1 MSDQQTARVA
11 RKLTQHERARV
22 WERVVAERAKGDGW
36 RDIAERAALSER
48 QCRRIYLAY
57 ARSAPTLERS
67 ELERQIDE
75 AIAGFDADI
84 EQLAL
89 ISMTA
94 HSDWTRV
101 QAIRSRINARSRKTE
116 LLRIAGVLG
125 DVRAELDVRA
135 ITKAVVE
142 AFDEHD
148 VPDSARRAVLAAL
161 RSGGR

>member
-11 RKLTQHERARV
+11 RRLTQHERARV

-75 AIAGFDADI
+75 AIAGFDADDRGI
-84 EQLAL
+84 GDDQHDCSERLDTGAGDPLANQR
-89 ISMTA
+89 T
-94 HSDWTRV
+94 
-101 QAIRSRINARSRKTE
+101 
-116 LLRIAGVLG
+116 IAQDGAVENRG
-125 DVRAELDVRA
+125 RAW
-135 ITKAVVE
+135 
-142 AFDEHD
+142 
-148 VPDSARRAVLAAL
+148 RRA
-161 RSGGR
+161 GRA

>member
-1 MSDQQTARVA
+1 M
-11 RKLTQHERARV
+11 
-22 WERVVAERAKGDGW
+22 
-36 RDIAERAALSER
+36 
-48 QCRRIYLAY
+48 
-57 ARSAPTLERS
+57 
-67 ELERQIDE
+67 
-75 AIAGFDADI
+75 
-84 EQLAL
+84 

-94 HSDWTRV
+94 RSDWHGCR
-101 QAIRSRINARSRKTE
+101 RSARESTHDRARLE

-148 VPDSARRAVLAAL
+148 VPDDARRAVLTAL